1 MNQQQGREARII
13 GRRYLFHAPG
23 ITYAV
28 TTIVLILGA
37 INGQNNFLF
46 ALFGLATGGLV
57 ISGFLSG
64 ANLMGIRVSRL
75 QSLEARVGEQATL
88 RYRISNVNRFLPA
101 CAILLEELPPKR
113 GILSKLGSIVGFA
126 AYIPAGESLVVEASA
141 LCRERG
147 LASLSRCRVTSTFPF
162 GLTRK
167 SVVFDAADQVIV
179 YPMQAPLRTDPIH
192 AVAGERLSQSRATPS
207 RHGDEFHSLR
217 EYVDGDPLR
226 SVAWRASARGDTL
239 LVRENTRRSSG
250 RVILEFDSVTGGP
263 ALERVISCVAAMAQR
278 SCEQGNQVAVA
289 RVGGGMVSSFGTG
302 KAHLRSVLKGLALF
316 DAPGTAASE
325 RALVRPRDV
334 VRVTVVPGGAAVTRR
349 EGAILVAA
357 DDPQTFGPSGGVDA
371 ASKAGPKA

>member
-1 MNQQQGREARII
+1 M

-75 QSLEARVGEQATL
+75 QSLEARAGEQATL
-88 RYRISNVNRFLPA
+88 RYRISNINRFLPA
-101 CAILLEELPPKR
+101 CAILIEELPARR
-113 GILSKLGSIVGFA
+113 GAVSKLGSAVGYA
-126 AYIPAGESLVVEASA
+126 AYIPAGESVVVEAAA

-147 LASLSRCRVTSTFPF
+147 LVALGRFRVTSTFPF

-167 SVVFDAADQVIV
+167 SVVFECADELVV
-179 YPMQAPLRTDPIH
+179 YPMQAQLLADPVQT
-192 AVAGERLSQSRATPS
+192 VAGERLSQSRAAPS

-239 LVRENTRRSSG
+239 LVREQTRRSSG
-250 RVILEFDSVTGGP
+250 RVLLEFDASVSGA
-263 ALERVISCVAAMAQR
+263 ALERVVSCVAAVAQR
-278 SCEQGNQVAVA
+278 ACEQGNQVAVA
-289 RVGGGMVSSFGTG
+289 RSGGGMVSAFGTG
-302 KAHLRSVLKGLALF
+302 KAHLRSVQKALALF
-316 DAPGTAASE
+316 DASGVAQAQRPF
-325 RALVRPRDV
+325 VRPRDV
-334 VRVTVVPGGAAVTRR
+334 VRVHVVPGAASVVRQ
-349 EGAILVAA
+349 EGVLRIGA
-357 DDPQTFGPSGGVDA
+357 DDPRTFAAA
-371 ASKAGPKA
+371 ASVGSGA

>member
-1 MNQQQGREARII
+1 MNQQQGREAKII

-57 ISGFLSG
+57 ISGILSG
-64 ANLMGIRVSRL
+64 ANLMGVRVSRL
-75 QSLEARVGEQATL
+75 QPLEARVGEQATL

-101 CAILLEELPPKR
+101 CAILVEELPSRR
-113 GILSKLGSIVGFA
+113 GVVARLGTAVGFA
-126 AYIPAGESLVVEASA
+126 AYIPAGESIVVEAGA

-147 LASLSRCRVTSTFPF
+147 LASLSRFRVTSTFPF

-167 SVVFDAADQVIV
+167 SVVFDAADQVVV
-179 YPMQAPLRTDPIH
+179 YPMHAQLRADPIH
-192 AVAGERLSQSRATPS
+192 AAAGERLSQSRATPS

-226 SVAWRASARGDTL
+226 SVAWRASARGDML
-239 LVRENTRRSSG
+239 LVREHTRRSSG
-250 RVILEFDSVTGGP
+250 RVILEFDSALKGD

-278 SCEQGNQVAVA
+278 ACEQGNQFAVA
-289 RVGGGMVSSFGTG
+289 RTGGGMVSSFGTG
-302 KAHLRSVLKGLALF
+302 KAHLRAVLKSLALF
-316 DAPGTAASE
+316 DAPGVVQTE

-334 VRVTVVPGGAAVTRR
+334 VRVVVVPGAALVTRHD
-349 EGAILVAA
+349 GAIRVGA
-357 DDPQTFGPSGGVDA
+357 DDAQTFGPAEKRA
-371 ASKAGPKA
+371 AEKAGARA